1 MWEKNRTSVQTAK
14 RITTLLSDVWRD
26 KDFILEI
33 MNALENHFEECEDFI
48 LFLEA
53 GSELVPSEIYE
64 KVSEITNG
72 EFVKDF
78 SDVCTAKNRCIENTC
93 DENWF
98 LLFETLKKSTLLY
111 VCEWDL
117 TDEEKAA
124 FENSDVGDTI
134 HIETKTRP
142 VILQDTDTGTAIIPV
157 FTSAYEIKREY
168 RGDEYALESTGWN
181 CALRI
186 FDSCRKVL
194 GDALIVLDLDSD
206 KCLEIDQELIEKYM
220 KDTIE

>member
-98 LLFETLKKSTLLY
+98 L
-111 VCEWDL
+111 
-117 TDEEKAA
+117 
-124 FENSDVGDTI
+124 
-134 HIETKTRP
+134 
-142 VILQDTDTGTAIIPV
+142 
-157 FTSAYEIKREY
+157 
-168 RGDEYALESTGWN
+168 
-181 CALRI
+181 
-186 FDSCRKVL
+186 
-194 GDALIVLDLDSD
+194 
-206 KCLEIDQELIEKYM
+206 
-220 KDTIE
+220 

>member
-1 MWEKNRTSVQTAK
+1 M
-14 RITTLLSDVWRD
+14 
-26 KDFILEI
+26 
-33 MNALENHFEECEDFI
+33 
-48 LFLEA
+48 
-53 GSELVPSEIYE
+53 
-64 KVSEITNG
+64 
-72 EFVKDF
+72 
-78 SDVCTAKNRCIENTC
+78 
-93 DENWF
+93 
-98 LLFETLKKSTLLY
+98 KKSTLLY

-142 VILQDTDTGTAIIPV
+142 IILQDTDTGTAIIPV

-168 RGDEYALESTGWN
+168 RGDEYALESTRWN
-181 CALRI
+181 CTLRI
-186 FDSCRKVL
+186 FDFCRKVL